1 MANKIV
7 FKKVKIKPENR
18 AVAEGEVIE
27 CKYCGVSSFSIGPFG
42 KNTFTFKFKVAVPEL
57 DKPLVFT
64 VKFKQSMNLGIIN
77 DINALV
83 DDMFAQ
89 LPVQEGQKVTVEYD
103 RIKPKKCNLIE
114 NA

>member
-1 MANKIV
+1 MANKVVI
-7 FKKVKIKPENR
+7 KKVKIKAENK

-27 CKYCGVSSFSIGPFG
+27 CKYGGVSSFSIGPFA
-42 KNTFTFKFKVAVPEL
+42 KNTFTFKFKVAVAEL
-57 DKPLVFT
+57 DKPLVFK
-64 VKFKQSMNLGIIN
+64 VKFKQGMNLGIVN

-89 LPVQEGQKVTVEYD
+89 LPVHEGDVVNVEYD
-103 RIKPKKCNLIE
+103 RVKPKKCNLIE